1 VNGKRRAA
9 GPAQKKAPKP
19 ARTRKQKMLRAGKW
33 VGIVGLVCTLLAVGS
48 FVALYQAIDVPAPNE
63 EFQDE
68 TTVVSY
74 ANGDKLGTFAT
85 QNRDIIPLEEMPET
99 LQNAVVAAENQSFW
113 SDRGID
119 PKGILRAAFS
129 NASGGSTQG
138 ASTITQQYVKIL
150 YLNQDRS
157 YTRKVKE
164 AILSLKI
171 QRQQSKKEI
180 LANYLNTIYFGRGA
194 YGVQAASQAYF
205 RKPAKELNLRESV
218 VLARVLN
225 NPTAYDP
232 ANGDTAKESL
242 KAGYDFI
249 LKAMAR
255 LDYITEEQSTKAQR
269 RLPKFPPVVKEDSY
283 GGQRGHMLA
292 MVKAELA
299 RLGYP
304 EEEVVGK
311 GLRVTTT
318 LRKKDM
324 DAAAEGVKEARPEGF
339 GDKNLHVG
347 VASVEPG
354 TGAIRGF
361 YGGQDYLQSQLN
373 WAVAGGQAGSI
384 LKPFALAAGIKEGY
398 SLKDTFDGNS
408 PITIGSTDFEN
419 QGNRSY
425 GRVNM
430 IKATEDSINT
440 AFIDLTDSIPNGPE
454 KVIKMMNAMGIP
466 PEKAP
471 SRRSA
476 GFPNRT
482 PGLEPNIGVALGS
495 ATVSPIN
502 MATAY
507 ATIANKGVYA
517 APYLIEKIVDRN
529 GEEVYVHHGKNKRV
543 LDEDM
548 AADVSYA
555 MEQVIR
561 TGSGSDANALGRPAA
576 GKTGTST
583 NDKDRV
589 VSSWFSGFTPQLAT
603 SVVYVRGKGAEPLDD
618 WLPSFYGGD
627 YPTATWTAVMT
638 RAMEGE
644 EVLDLPDPVYVD
656 GEAPQQGHAPYVP
669 PPPKPTKK
677 PSKKP
682 SDKPTKKPTKKP
694 SKEPT
699 PTPEPPPPP
708 VTTAP
713 TTPPPVTPTEPVPT
727 EPTEPTGS
735 PVVGGAGRR

>member
-1 VNGKRRAA
+1 MNGKRRAA

-19 ARTRKQKMLRAGKW
+19 PRTRKQKVLRVAKW
-33 VGIVGLVCTLLAVGS
+33 VGIVGLVCTLLAAGS
-48 FVALYQAIDVPAPNE
+48 FVALYQAIDVPKPNE

-85 QNRDIIPLEEMPET
+85 QNRDIIPLEEMPES

-113 SDRGID
+113 SDSGLD

-129 NASGGSTQG
+129 NASGGTTQG

-180 LANYLNTIYFGRGA
+180 LTNYLNTIYFGRGA
-194 YGVQAASQAYF
+194 YGVQAAAQAYF
-205 RKPAKELNLRESV
+205 RKPASELTLRQSV

-232 ANGDTAKESL
+232 ANGEAAVESL

-249 LKAMAR
+249 LDAMVG
-255 LDYITEEQSTKAQR
+255 LDYLTEEESTKAQR

-292 MVKAELA
+292 MVKAELE
-299 RLGYP
+299 RLGFP

-318 LRKKDM
+318 LTKKDM
-324 DAAAEGVKEARPEGF
+324 DAAAAGVKEARPEGF
-339 GDKNLHVG
+339 SDKNLHVG

-361 YGGQDYLQSQLN
+361 YGGQDYLKSQLN

-384 LKPFALAAGIKEGY
+384 LKPFALAAGIKDGY

-408 PITIGSTDFEN
+408 PITVGSTDVEN
-419 QGNRSY
+419 QGNSSY
-425 GRVNM
+425 GRVNL

-440 AFIDLTDSIPNGPE
+440 AFIDLTDSMPNGPE
-454 KVIKMMNAMGIP
+454 KVVKMMNAMGIP
-466 PEKAP
+466 PAKAGRRAPGFP
-471 SRRSA
+471 SRTR
-476 GFPNRT
+476 
-482 PGLEPNIGVALGS
+482 GLEPNVGVALGS

-507 ATIANKGVYA
+507 ATIANEGVYA
-517 APYLIEKIVDRN
+517 APYLIEKVFDSGGKEI
-529 GEEVYVHHGKNKRV
+529 YVHEAKKKRV
-543 LDEDM
+543 LDEDI

-555 MEQVIR
+555 MQQVIK
-561 TGSGSDANALGRPAA
+561 TGSGSDASALGRPAA

-583 NDKDRV
+583 NDKGRV

-603 SVVYVRGKGAEPLDD
+603 SVVYVRGTGVEPLDD
-618 WLPSFYGGD
+618 WLPSFFGGD
-627 YPTATWTAVMT
+627 FPTATWTGVMT
-638 RAMEGE
+638 RALEGE
-644 EVLDLPDPVYVD
+644 EVRDLPTAVYVD
-656 GEAPQQGHAPYVP
+656 GDAPETGHVPYTP
-669 PPPKPTKK
+669 PPPKPSKK

-682 SDKPTKKPTKKP
+682 SDKPSKKPTREPKP
-694 SKEPT
+694 KPT
-699 PTPEPPPPP
+699 PTQEPPPPP
-708 VTTAP
+708 VPTPTPEVP
-713 TTPPPVTPTEPVPT
+713 TTPPVPTPTDPT
-727 EPTEPTGS
+727 PSGTPI
-735 PVVGGAGRR
+735 VGGTGRR